1 MALKLLQM
9 AVTDNTD
16 SSRSGV
22 FKPAPPT
29 SEEHKNVQLL
39 IGMMGC
45 HYDTALR
52 VLRRSGGDI
61 EKAAAALLE
70 ENDAA
75 GKVALASLPRGI

>member
-1 MALKLLQM
+1 M

-29 SEEHKNVQLL
+29 SEEHNNVYLLKN
-39 IGMMGC
+39 MMGPSC